1 MVAEKMVNESN
12 QIDIDKL
19 RKDMREECLGA
30 YFGGGFGAA
39 LIESFDVDNASDD
52 ELIKMAQ
59 IKGIRLNYYKK

>member
-19 RKDMREECLGA
+19 RKDMREESLGA
-30 YFGGGFGAA
+30 YLGGGFGAA

-59 IKGIRLNYYKK
+59 IKGIRQYYYKK